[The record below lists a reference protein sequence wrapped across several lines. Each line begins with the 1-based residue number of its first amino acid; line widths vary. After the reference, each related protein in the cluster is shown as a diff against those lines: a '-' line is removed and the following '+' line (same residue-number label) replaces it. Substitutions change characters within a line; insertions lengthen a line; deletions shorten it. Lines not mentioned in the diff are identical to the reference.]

1 MVRLRDGYIL
11 VYPLFPLTFSVL
23 HTHRHQEALKRA
35 VERDHLPVSED
46 GSFLLL
52 DEGASVCC
60 CCACDCRFSSEFA
73 SCSFLDCCLSLSG
86 FFLCFEHFRGSVMEH
101 RRFRNF
107 TSWMRMKDFLFLSCA
122 YSKPMLQCKSCS
134 G

>member
-60 CCACDCRFSSEFA
+60 CCACDCRFFQHSLPALFWTLPIAVFRLLPLLSVFPGIGHGAPQVQKLHILDENERF
-73 SCSFLDCCLSLSG
+73 SFSL
-86 FFLCFEHFRGSVMEH
+86 LR
-101 RRFRNF
+101 
-107 TSWMRMKDFLFLSCA
+107 L
-122 YSKPMLQCKSCS
+122 
-134 G
+134 